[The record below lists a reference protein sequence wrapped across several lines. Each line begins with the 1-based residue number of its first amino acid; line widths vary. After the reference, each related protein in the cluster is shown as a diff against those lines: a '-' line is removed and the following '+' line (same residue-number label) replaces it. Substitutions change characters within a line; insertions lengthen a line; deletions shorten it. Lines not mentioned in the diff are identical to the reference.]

1 MVFFSLRCFFQASFA
16 PQIEGKKEDFNQDE
30 KENKAMHEKRFWQHV
45 DDRIG
50 GWIKEPIVVTEEN
63 LMERNE
69 KAVKADSHQKPE
81 NQRQN
86 HSPLKGTNQ
95 APLLLFLP

>member
-1 MVFFSLRCFFQASFA
+1 
-16 PQIEGKKEDFNQDE
+16 
-30 KENKAMHEKRFWQHV
+30 MHEKRFWQHV

-69 KAVKADSHQKPE
+69 KAVKADSHQNRKSAAKS
-81 NQRQN
+81 
-86 HSPLKGTNQ
+86 SPLKRTNQ
-95 APLLLFLP
+95 APLLLFCRNRLTNQILGSTVTIITA